1 MLAQKGVNGLLTLG
15 LASFQRTKGLIK
27 DIAHWFD
34 PDYFN
39 QRLFRIVKFHLKK
52 LSTRYLEDA
61 VSL

>member
-34 PDYFN
+34 PEKI
-39 QRLFRIVKFHLKK
+39 QST
-52 LSTRYLEDA
+52 LSLEDA
-61 VSL
+61 VSSWIPTSAFKL